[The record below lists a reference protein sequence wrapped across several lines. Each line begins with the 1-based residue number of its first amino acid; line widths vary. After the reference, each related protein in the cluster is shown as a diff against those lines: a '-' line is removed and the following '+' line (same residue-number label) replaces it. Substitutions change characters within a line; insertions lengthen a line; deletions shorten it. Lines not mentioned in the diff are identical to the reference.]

1 MNDRVTNIIV
11 AGLGGQGVIT
21 ASDLI
26 ADAAFRAGFD
36 VKKSEIHGM
45 SQRGG
50 SVSSD
55 VRFGKRV
62 LSPMVPDQDADF
74 LVVVDATQIE
84 NNRHT
89 LKHGG
94 VLIAPD
100 LIEVSQL
107 ASPRSINV
115 ALVGVLSALLSIPES
130 IWIDALKARLSAK
143 LLATNLAAFSL
154 GRAAASKLSSNGQ
167 AVVQS

>member
-1 MNDRVTNIIV
+1 MSDRVTNIIV

-26 ADAAFRAGFD
+26 SEAAFRAGFD

-62 LSPMVPDQDADF
+62 LSPMVPDGAADF
-74 LVVVDATQIE
+74 LVVVDATQID
-84 NNRHT
+84 NNRHM
-89 LKHGG
+89 LKSGG
-94 VLIAPD
+94 VLITPQ
-100 LIEVSQL
+100 LVEVSQL
-107 ASPRSINV
+107 ASPKSINV
-115 ALVGVLSALLSIPES
+115 ALVGVLSGLVSISES
-130 IWIDALKARLSAK
+130 IWIEALKARLPEK
-143 LLATNLAAFSL
+143 LHAMNLAAFSL
-154 GRAAASKLSSNGQ
+154 GRAAASKIPSNGQ
-167 AVVQS
+167 AVMQS